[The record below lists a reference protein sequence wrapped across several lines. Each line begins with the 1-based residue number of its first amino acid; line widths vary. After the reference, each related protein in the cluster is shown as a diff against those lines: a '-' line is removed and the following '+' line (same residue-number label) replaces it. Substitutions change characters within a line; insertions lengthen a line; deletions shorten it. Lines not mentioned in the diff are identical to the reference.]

1 MQSRE
6 GKFSQQQNTWKER
19 IKKRQTG
26 KEYRSKDWCSFH
38 SLVHLPVKPW
48 QCESTCRSFA
58 VLDSVLIRDRRA
70 SVISVTM
77 AVQKFRSN
85 LQNKFTKVSHRFHW
99 AHRISTTQLGAPWW
113 SLSLSVKREALV
125 TSNIAI
131 FQHRQLN

>member
-19 IKKRQTG
+19 IKKGQTG

-38 SLVHLPVKPW
+38 SLVHLPVNPW

-70 SVISVTM
+70 SVIAVTM

-85 LQNKFTKVSHRFHW
+85 L
-99 AHRISTTQLGAPWW
+99 
-113 SLSLSVKREALV
+113 
-125 TSNIAI
+125 
-131 FQHRQLN
+131 